1 MARAFRS
8 GALIGSAPGFLAAV
22 IVSLF
27 NPWFLDRPLLY
38 VLIAVLPLALV
49 GGGLGLLRARYRGW
63 RGFAGARFSFMVM
76 AVVFAGLALRPRPK
90 AEGVDVLV
98 VGVDGATFEVIEP
111 MVAAGELPAFKALG
125 KRGSRTVLRSMEP
138 MFSPLLWTTMA
149 SGKPP
154 TDHGIHGFHVH
165 AVDCQV
171 PRFWDIADSEGYGV
185 GIYKWL
191 VTWPPREVSGFIVP
205 GWLAPSAETWPVD
218 LSFVK
223 ELELA
228 NRLKRKAV
236 AQSRSNVELVV
247 VGLFRGLRF
256 GTVLDATLFTLQDKL
271 EPIGED
277 DRQVALQLLRGRID
291 RDVFTWSLAEY
302 QPELATFTYYAT
314 DGLAHLFWRE
324 FQPDAF
330 EEVDPV
336 RVEKYG
342 DAIPEAYRQ
351 ADAILGEITELV
363 GERTRVLVVSDHG
376 FQPLKAEG
384 GKAFFAPLTER
395 LQARMRESVG
405 QVDISKLG
413 IKLNVGLVDEAV
425 TYDEAAAWLGA
436 LLDEDG
442 EPFFRVEPV
451 PDNPRAVGLTLVD
464 EDVTAE
470 RIAAGTV
477 GGEPLKLYVKLT
489 DAFTGE
495 HRSDGIFYAAG
506 PGIPQSRRIAEAS
519 LLDIAPTVLAML
531 GLPPALDLPGEVLIL
546 DNIERTVA
554 SRDRLVEALDY
565 GGLGRRAVEGSAED
579 EATQNE
585 MLEAMGYVEGSDE
598 EENAPP
604 N

>member
-22 IVSLF
+22 AVSLF

-38 VLIAVLPLALV
+38 LLLAVLPPALI
-49 GGGLGLLRARYRGW
+49 GGGIGLLLDRYRGW
-63 RGFAGARFSFMVM
+63 RGFGGVRLGFLVM
-76 AVVFAGLALRPRPK
+76 GIAFFGLALRPRPK
-90 AEGVDVLV
+90 AEGVKLLV
-98 VGVDGATFEVIEP
+98 MGVDGATFDVIDP
-111 MVAAGELPAFKALG
+111 MIAAGDLPAFEALG
-125 KRGSRTVLRSMEP
+125 ARGSRTVLRSMEP

-149 SGKPP
+149 AGKPP
-154 TDHGIHGFHVH
+154 TEHGIHGFHVH
-165 AVDCQV
+165 AVDCRV
-171 PRFWDIADSEGYGV
+171 PRFWDIADSEGLGV

-191 VTWPPREVSGFIVP
+191 VTWPPREVEGFIVP

-228 NRLKRKAV
+228 NRLKRRTV
-236 AQSRSNVELVV
+236 SQSRSNVELVA

-256 GTVLDATLFTLQDKL
+256 GTVLDAALFTLSDKL
-271 EPIGED
+271 RPVGEE
-277 DRQVALQLLRGRID
+277 DRDVILQLLRGRID

-324 FQPDAF
+324 FQPEYFDDA
-330 EEVDPV
+330 DPE
-336 RVEKYG
+336 RVERYG
-342 DAIPEAYRQ
+342 GAIPSAYRQ
-351 ADAILGEITELV
+351 ADAILGEIVDML
-363 GERTRVLVVSDHG
+363 GDRARVLVVSDHG
-376 FQPLKAEG
+376 FQPLRAEG

-395 LQARMRESVG
+395 LQARMREAVG
-405 QVDISKLG
+405 PVDISKLG
-413 IKLNVGLVDEAV
+413 IKLNVGLVDDALS
-425 TYDEAAAWLGA
+425 YDEAAAWLGG

-470 RIAAGTV
+470 RIAGGTV

-489 DAFTGE
+489 DAYSGE

-506 PGIPQSRRIAEAS
+506 PGIPQSRRIPEAS

-531 GLPPALDLPGEVLIL
+531 GIPPALDLPGEVLIL
-546 DNIERTVA
+546 DGVERTVA
-554 SRDRLVEALDY
+554 SRDRLIDAIDY
-565 GGLGRRAVEGSAED
+565 GGLGRRALEGRAED
-579 EATQNE
+579 EETQNE
-585 MLEAMGYVEGSDE
+585 MLEVMGYVEGED
-598 EENAPP
+598 P
-604 N
+604 